1 MPDMSRSRTA
11 PVAYADALLGELE
24 QIEGADLAVLEASA
38 IDRYEPV
45 PGVIGLPPWGWA
57 ASDAAL
63 EAQRMTLLEQV
74 RDFRPRFEL
83 LFRHPTPEVSQRHTE
98 AFLLL
103 EGWLVRPGGD
113 INAPGSIDSALA
125 RMRAAVQALRDARRL
140 LPADDIRVRLVADTN
155 ALIDCP
161 DLTVYA
167 GQLGPRYRVHLL
179 PVVLGELDDLK
190 RSGRTPELREAA
202 RTAVRRLKG
211 LRDAG
216 DVRTG
221 VRVAGDISAVFE
233 HVEPRDEQLPGWLD
247 LTVPDDRLV
256 AAALLLQ
263 SAHPGSTVFVATGDL
278 NLQTKLAAVRLP
290 FVEPPD

>member
-1 MPDMSRSRTA
+1 M
-11 PVAYADALLGELE
+11 AYADALIGELAT
-24 QIEGADLAVLEASA
+24 IEATYVTVLEGSVVNN
-38 IDRYEPV
+38 IDPNR
-45 PGVIGLPPWGWA
+45 PGSGIAFIGYPRNGWA
-57 ASDAAL
+57 PSDAAL
-63 EAQRMTLLEQV
+63 EAARMALLEQV
-74 RDFRPRFEL
+74 RDLRPRFEL
-83 LFRHPTPEVSQRHTE
+83 LFRHPTPQVSQRHTD
-98 AFLLL
+98 AFELL
-103 EGWLVRPGGD
+103 EGWLVRPDGD
-113 INAPGSIDSALA
+113 LSVPGSIDSALT
-125 RMRAAVQALRDARRL
+125 RLRAAVQVLRDARL
-140 LPADDIRVRLVADTN
+140 LLTADDIAVRVVADTN

-211 LRDAG
+211 LREGG

-233 HVEPRDEQLPGWLD
+233 HVEPRGQELPGWLD
-247 LTVPDDRLV
+247 LDVPDDRLV

-263 SAHPGSTVFVATGDL
+263 SAHPGSSVFVATGDL

-290 FVEPPD
+290 FGEPPD

>member
-1 MPDMSRSRTA
+1 MAKSRTA
-11 PVAYADALLGELE
+11 PVAYADALLGELDA
-24 QIEGADLAVLEASA
+24 IEGAYLGVLEASA
-38 IDRYEPV
+38 IDRYAPV

-63 EAQRMTLLEQV
+63 EARRMALLEQV
-74 RDFRPRFEL
+74 RDLRPRFEL
-83 LFRHPTPEVSQRHTE
+83 LFRHPTPEVAQRHTD
-98 AFLLL
+98 AFELL
-103 EGWLVRPGGD
+103 EGWLVRPSGD
-113 INAPGSIDSALA
+113 INAPGSIDSATA
-125 RMRAAVQALRDARRL
+125 RTRAAVQTLRDARRL
-140 LPADDIRVRLVADTN
+140 LPDDEMRVRVVVDTN

-167 GQLGPRYRVHLL
+167 EQLGPRYRVHLL

-202 RTAVRRLKG
+202 RMAVRRLKG
-211 LRDAG
+211 LRDGG

-233 HVEPRDEQLPGWLD
+233 HVEPRSEELPGWLD
-247 LTVPDDRLV
+247 LDVPDDRLV

-263 SAHPGSTVFVATGDL
+263 SAHPGSAVFVATGDL

-290 FVEPPD
+290 FVEPPG